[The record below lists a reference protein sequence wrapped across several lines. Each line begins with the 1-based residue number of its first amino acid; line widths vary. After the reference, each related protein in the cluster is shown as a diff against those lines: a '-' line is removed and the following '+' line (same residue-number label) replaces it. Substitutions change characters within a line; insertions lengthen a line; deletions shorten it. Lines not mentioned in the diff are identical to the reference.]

1 MSCEVFGP
9 VRRGRAR
16 DRARWRPQDLT
27 RVRLHAV
34 QRPSR
39 RRQGCRCACRAGKG
53 VEGRTP
59 AVGGCLRRRAQL
71 ERRLTERRR
80 LALPTRRHATGPRL
94 TPRRLLLLRAG
105 FRRALWRRFGL
116 RELERVHLQAK
127 VVARSLEVVTHQ
139 AALAQFGTGGRPVP
153 AGCWRKRPLLDVIV
167 ANSELRVEE
176 AARGR
181 SPPWSRTPP
190 ARVTDDPRRSRR
202 RERFGLLHHD
212 HPLVGFAEVRTGG
225 RIGSQR
231 TRLRAVPGIAQ
242 HNDSTED

>member
-16 DRARWRPQDLT
+16 ERPRWRPQDLT
-27 RVRLHAV
+27 RVGLHAV

-127 VVARSLEVVTHQ
+127 VVARSLEVATHQ
-139 AALAQFGTGGRPVP
+139 AALAVAAQFGTGGRPVP

-176 AARGR
+176 AARRR
-181 SPPWSRTPP
+181 SAPPWSRTPP

-212 HPLVGFAEVRTGG
+212 HLSSSVSPKFAWPSEPADG
-225 RIGSQR
+225 RS
-231 TRLRAVPGIAQ
+231 A
-242 HNDSTED
+242 S

>member
-16 DRARWRPQDLT
+16 DRPRWRPQDLT
-27 RVRLHAV
+27 RVGLHAV

-39 RRQGCRCACRAGKG
+39 LRQGCRCACRAGKG

-71 ERRLTERRR
+71 ESRLTKRRR

-127 VVARSLEVVTHQ
+127 VVARSLEVATHQ

-153 AGCWRKRPLLDVIV
+153 AGCWRKRPLLNVVV

-181 SPPWSRTPP
+181 STPPWRRTPP
-190 ARVTDDPRRSRR
+190 ARVTDDPRRRSRR
-202 RERFGLLHHD
+202 RERSRLLHHD
-212 HPLVGFAEVRTGG
+212 HLSFVGFAEV
-225 RIGSQR
+225 
-231 TRLRAVPGIAQ
+231 LRG
-242 HNDSTED
+242 TL